1 MKRGFTLIEVLVA
14 SVILTLGIVAVLGLF
29 LQSYKL
35 MTASARFE
43 TAQRV
48 LSYFEMVHPIPAVD
62 QVTGGPLDDDLL
74 NIAEER
80 AENLAE
86 DLELDLSRSDREDL
100 SGYTAERAVDDI
112 DDDELE
118 RNGGLYTVRTTVKW
132 GGDHFGGKKESLSV
146 VKLWWKG
153 TSGGGSAGKSSNAE
167 SATK

>member
-1 MKRGFTLIEVLVA
+1 
-14 SVILTLGIVAVLGLF
+14 
-29 LQSYKL
+29 
-35 MTASARFE
+35 MTA
-43 TAQRV
+43 
-48 LSYFEMVHPIPAVD
+48 D
-62 QVTGGPLDDDLL
+62 PLDDDLL
-74 NIAEER
+74 NIAEGR

-153 TSGGGSAGKSSNAE
+153 TSGGGSGGKSSNAE